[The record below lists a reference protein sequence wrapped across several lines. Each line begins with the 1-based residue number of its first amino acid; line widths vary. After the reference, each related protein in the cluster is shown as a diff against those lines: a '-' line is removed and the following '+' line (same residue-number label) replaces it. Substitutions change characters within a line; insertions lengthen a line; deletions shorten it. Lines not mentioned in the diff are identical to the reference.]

1 MHNPMKS
8 MKAHQQSCTGKVK
21 LTPSAANTTR
31 HLRQVPWHIGHIHS
45 ITLPRLDG
53 GLGLCALLREL
64 ITKPLERPEGMVTAH
79 PSKEETIVD
88 CEEWYQGRGTK
99 VSR

>member
-1 MHNPMKS
+1 M
-8 MKAHQQSCTGKVK
+8 
-21 LTPSAANTTR
+21 
-31 HLRQVPWHIGHIHS
+31 
-45 ITLPRLDG
+45 
-53 GLGLCALLREL
+53 CALLREL